1 MWAALA
7 PFLLVLVSVSSEDG
21 AGKKVERVVHQE
33 EDFRAPDFDF
43 SKLEVVFSGMA
54 EVPGCP
60 QEKQHIIVYEYIYK
74 DQQGNIEKTNL
85 TTVNWEDIVT
95 ETFHNGED
103 QPWVSTIRPRLN
115 CLEQDDPE
123 LVRTIKSI
131 YLVPPTSTSKYNLS
145 STQQVENTGWWG
157 DGQARTLDQTYF
169 HEQKKGGFF
178 VEAGAFDGAT
188 DSTSLHFEMAHQW
201 SGLLVEPVSRF
212 FSKIASKGRR
222 TWSINTCLSTTSR
235 PQTISWA
242 DEVNSLTMQGVVE
255 GEIARTKTN
264 MMQCF
269 PLYTLLL
276 ALGNPTVDFLS
287 LDVEGP
293 ELEVLETIPWAKVDI
308 RAISV
313 ETEFLSLEK
322 REKVFNLLIS
332 NGFTHLTALAR
343 DDIFVRLQE
352 GGHSPKQKGA
362 EVLLRKIPRLCQY
375 FRVKDKDLSKHCINA
390 LPRDFFR
397 PKPRDQIPNCVL
409 EDQCWWTLKA
419 IAGTYRYTMP
429 FKTQLMGNGCGF
441 TISDGSPLYHP
452 RFWAPQNF

>member
-1 MWAALA
+1 LKLKMWAALA

-115 CLEQDDPE
+115 CLEQDNPE

-242 DEVNSLTMQGVVE
+242 DEVNSLTMQG
-255 GEIARTKTN
+255 
-264 MMQCF
+264 
-269 PLYTLLL
+269 
-276 ALGNPTVDFLS
+276 
-287 LDVEGP
+287 P

-343 DDIFVRLQE
+343 DDIFVRLPE